1 MTHKSILK
9 NEDGVSISIGF
20 ILMFAVTVIVFTGV
34 MLSFYSLSRYTEK
47 SAMEESFKILGSG
60 LANKITTVDTL
71 VNVSASFGATVDS
84 IEYEFRI
91 PATIA
96 GKTYSMN
103 LTNTTFEI
111 ILESDNGALVG
122 APFSVSNN
130 FTGRKFYGGAEDY
143 IITYDKNNNKIFIDE
158 R

>member
-1 MTHKSILK
+1 MAHESVIK
-9 NEDGVSISIGF
+9 NEDAVSISIGF

-34 MLSFYSLSRYTEK
+34 MISFYSLSRNTEK

-71 VNVSASFGATVDS
+71 VNVSASFGATVES
-84 IEYEFRI
+84 IEYEFRL

-96 GKTYSMN
+96 GKTYSIN
-103 LTNTTFEI
+103 LTNNTYEI
-111 ILESDNGALVG
+111 ILEAENGALVG

-143 IITYDKNNNKIFIDE
+143 IITYDKNNKKIFIDE
-158 R
+158 K

>member
-1 MTHKSILK
+1 MAPESIIK
-9 NEDGVSISIGF
+9 NEGAVSISIGF

-34 MLSFYSLSRYTEK
+34 MLSFYSLSRNTEK

-71 VNVSASFGATVDS
+71 VNVSASFGATVES
-84 IEYEFRI
+84 IEYEFRL

-96 GKTYSMN
+96 GTTYSMN
-103 LTNTTFEI
+103 LTNTTYEI
-111 ILESDNGALVG
+111 ILEADNGALVG

-143 IITYDKNNNKIFIDE
+143 IITYDKKDKTIYIDE

>member
-1 MTHKSILK
+1 
-9 NEDGVSISIGF
+9 
-20 ILMFAVTVIVFTGV
+20 
-34 MLSFYSLSRYTEK
+34 
-47 SAMEESFKILGSG
+47 MEESFKILGSG

>member
-1 MTHKSILK
+1 MALKRILK
-9 NEDGVSISIGF
+9 NEDAVSISIGF
-20 ILMFAVTVIVFTGV
+20 ILMFAITVIVFTGV
-34 MLSFYSLSRYTEK
+34 LLSFYSLSQNIEK
-47 SAMEESFKILGSG
+47 SAMGESFKILGSG

-71 VNVSASFGATVDS
+71 VNISTSFDATVES
-84 IEYEFRI
+84 IEYQFTM

-96 GKTYSMN
+96 GKTYSIN
-103 LTNTTFEI
+103 LTNTTYEI
-111 ILESDNGALVG
+111 ILEADNGALVG
-122 APFSVSNN
+122 SPFSVSNN

>member
-1 MTHKSILK
+1 MAPESIIR
-9 NEDGVSISIGF
+9 NEDAVSISIGF
-20 ILMFAVTVIVFTGV
+20 IIMFTVTVIVFSGV
-34 MLSFYSLSRYTEK
+34 MLSFYSLSRSTEK

-71 VNVSASFGATVDS
+71 VNVSASFGATVEI
-84 IEYEFRI
+84 IEYEFRL

-103 LTNTTFEI
+103 LTNTTYEI
-111 ILESDNGALVG
+111 ILESDNGVLVG

-143 IITYDKNNNKIFIDE
+143 IITYDKNDNKIYIDE
-158 R
+158 Q